1 MVKLCCRRQMGVVK
15 QRDSN
20 IELLRV
26 VAMLMIILHH
36 YCLNSGIQELID
48 VKHLTSNA
56 VLLQLMSVGGK
67 LGINIFFLISGYYL
81 VNSKFKIQH
90 IIKLLAEVIFYTLL
104 VAIFL
109 HVIGYRYTIREY
121 LQMIP
126 VLFGVNDF
134 VPVYLLLYLIFPYI
148 NRLVNIISKKEY
160 SLLLA
165 VLLFY
170 FVIEQSVFNQNTW
183 NYFGWGITVYMI
195 GAYIRRFE
203 IEKKSLHYGIF
214 TIMSFGVLWG
224 GILIFDLLHIDN
236 SHINWYY
243 FIVDS
248 NKLTMIVP
256 AVCLFLFF
264 SKLHINYSFL
274 INELAACSFGVFLLH
289 TANSTLR
296 SWLWGDL
303 LHVKEFFDSEI
314 LVVHALVSICLVYAV
329 GSIIDVLRRK
339 FLEPKVISFL
349 MTKFINGYV

>member
-1 MVKLCCRRQMGVVK
+1 MVKQCCKRQMETVK
-15 QRDSN
+15 RRDSN
-20 IELLRV
+20 IELLRI

-48 VKHLTSNA
+48 VNHLTGNA

-67 LGINIFFLISGYYL
+67 LGINVFFLISGYYL
-81 VNSKFKIQH
+81 FYSKFKALH
-90 IIKLLAEVIFYTLL
+90 IVKLLAEVIFYTLL

-109 HVIGYRYTIREY
+109 HVIGYRYTVREY
-121 LQMIP
+121 IQMIP

-134 VPVYLLLYLIFPYI
+134 VPVYLLLYLVFPYI
-148 NRLVNIISKKEY
+148 NRLVSIINKKEY
-160 SLLLA
+160 SFLLG

-203 IEKKSLHYGIF
+203 MEKKSLPYGAF
-214 TIMSFGVLWG
+214 LIMSLGVLWG
-224 GILIFDLLHIDN
+224 GILMFDFFHINN

-256 AVCLFLFF
+256 AICLFLFF
-264 SKLHINYSFL
+264 SKLHIRYSFV

-296 SWLWGDL
+296 TWLWGDL
-303 LHVKEFFDSEI
+303 LHVKDLFDSEFLI
-314 LVVHALVSICLVYAV
+314 VHALMSICLVYAV
-329 GSIIDVLRRK
+329 GSIIDTLRRK
-339 FLEPKVISFL
+339 FLEPKAISFL
-349 MTKFINGYV
+349 MTMFNSYMK